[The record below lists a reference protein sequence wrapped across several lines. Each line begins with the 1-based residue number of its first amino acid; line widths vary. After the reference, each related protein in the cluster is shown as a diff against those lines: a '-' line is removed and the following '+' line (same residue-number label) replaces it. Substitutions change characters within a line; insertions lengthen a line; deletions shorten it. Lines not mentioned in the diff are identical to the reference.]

1 MKILVT
7 LDGSTFSEAILP
19 AAAQIARAAG
29 AEVHLLSVVE
39 EPSVRRSWVEAI
51 AMGEAGAGE
60 LMLPPGAMPRYPDAG
75 PSAEADAQTLEQA
88 ISSVEQY
95 LAEAALRFPAGAI
108 PKAIAGH
115 DPVAAITEYSK
126 EHGIDLIAM
135 STHGRSGLGR
145 WVYGS
150 NADKLLQSTTIP
162 MLLIRPQGGDA
173 SAQGEMPINTLVVPL
188 DGSEFAEESLSYAES
203 LASQMSIRLSLI
215 RVITTPAIAYPGTE
229 TYAYDPRLFT
239 DLENDGFSLHAGP
252 AGTAG
257 IEGAGGLLHGEGG
270 LPGRTHNRLRRRKRG
285 QPHRDVHAWSF
296 RHWPV
301 DNGKRGRPRAQGGLQ
316 THPAD
321 PLGGHGRLTA
331 RAAEAGAS

>member
-19 AAAQIARAAG
+19 AAAQIARATG

-75 PSAEADAQTLEQA
+75 PSAEADAQSLEQA

-239 DLENDGFSLHAGP
+239 DLENDASAYMQAQQAQLESKGLEVSYTVKGGYPAVHIIDFADESEGSLIVMSTHGRSGVGRWIMGSVADRVLRAAYRPILLIRSG
-252 AGTAG
+252 GTAG
-257 IEGAGGLLHGEGG
+257 
-270 LPGRTHNRLRRRKRG
+270 
-285 QPHRDVHAWSF
+285 
-296 RHWPV
+296 
-301 DNGKRGRPRAQGGLQ
+301 
-316 THPAD
+316 
-321 PLGGHGRLTA
+321 
-331 RAAEAGAS
+331 